1 MSDTV
6 RMRTLETADGK
17 GLFPLDV
24 LDILENFL
32 NDPKLYYPELN
43 VANLKSKEK
52 PKNGHVFS
60 PDIFAKSFTRDNFS
74 RDEFQGLMSEN
85 DYLTTAIAAF
95 DENDTERVSVAT
107 IMKNPDE
114 VSIIFNVLDDKNI
127 PDLEAL
133 LDRIR

>member
-1 MSDTV
+1 
-6 RMRTLETADGK
+6 
-17 GLFPLDV
+17 
-24 LDILENFL
+24 
-32 NDPKLYYPELN
+32 
-43 VANLKSKEK
+43 
-52 PKNGHVFS
+52 
-60 PDIFAKSFTRDNFS
+60 
-74 RDEFQGLMSEN
+74 MSEN

>member
-1 MSDTV
+1 M
-6 RMRTLETADGK
+6 
-17 GLFPLDV
+17 
-24 LDILENFL
+24 
-32 NDPKLYYPELN
+32 
-43 VANLKSKEK
+43 
-52 PKNGHVFS
+52 FS